1 MQRFNRAFVLNLNA
15 HEIADIILIKSS
27 KNCTDINIFHT
38 NYEIYKF
45 AVLKLPTE
53 PN

>member
-1 MQRFNRAFVLNLNA
+1 MQRFDRTFVLNLNA
-15 HEIADIILIKSS
+15 HEIAHIILIKSS
-27 KNCTDINIFHT
+27 KNFTDIDIFHT